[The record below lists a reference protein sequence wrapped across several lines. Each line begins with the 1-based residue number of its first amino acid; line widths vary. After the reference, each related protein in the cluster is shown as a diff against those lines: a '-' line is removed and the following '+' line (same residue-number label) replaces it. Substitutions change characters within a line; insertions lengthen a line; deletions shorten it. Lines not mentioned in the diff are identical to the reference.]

1 VSRGFTIIELIVVL
15 AAIGL
20 LLSIAAPRYMAH
32 LDAAREQVLRQDLHE
47 MRDAIDKF
55 YSDQAR
61 YPADLKELVTKHYLR
76 AVPEDPITQSAD
88 SWQTTPPADKS
99 LGGVFDL
106 HSGAQGQAKDG
117 SSYASW

>member
-1 VSRGFTIIELIVVL
+1 MAGFTIIELIVVL

-55 YSDQAR
+55 YADQAR
-61 YPADLKELVTKHYLR
+61 YPADLKELVTRHYLR
-76 AVPEDPITQSAD
+76 AIPEDPVTQRD
-88 SWQTTPPADKS
+88 DTWQVVPPGDKS
-99 LGGVFDL
+99 LTGVFDL
-106 HSGAQGQAKDG
+106 HSGATGQAKDG
-117 SSYASW
+117 SPYASW